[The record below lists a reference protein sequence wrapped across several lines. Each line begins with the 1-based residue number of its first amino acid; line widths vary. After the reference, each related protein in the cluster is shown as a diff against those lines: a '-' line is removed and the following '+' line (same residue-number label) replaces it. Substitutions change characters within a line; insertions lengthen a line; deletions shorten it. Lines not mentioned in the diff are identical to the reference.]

1 MNESTENTAS
11 IPGLSLSLNLEEW
24 IYRQS
29 LVKHQ
34 PENIKSSNF
43 YVLTKVPHCMEQL
56 KQEQKFPIHSQREW
70 SCYVN
75 TYWAW

>member
-1 MNESTENTAS
+1 MFA
-11 IPGLSLSLNLEEW
+11 LNKQIKLLQ

-43 YVLTKVPHCMEQL
+43 YVLTKSSPLHVNNFNKSKSSQL
-56 KQEQKFPIHSQREW
+56 ILKENEV
-70 SCYVN
+70 VN
-75 TYWAW
+75 VYNVKSECIK